1 MLMVILNKLT
11 AVVLFACAVG
21 LLYHIS
27 RFDIVE
33 EKKSKRLQKRKNRD
47 TIKVLEDS
55 DELRDKVIDELS
67 RQKLVF
73 SREDGTWLR
82 RRQID

>member
-1 MLMVILNKLT
+1 MVLNKLT
-11 AVVLFACAVG
+11 AIVLLVCSIG

-27 RFDIVE
+27 RLNKIE
-33 EKKSKRLQKRKNRD
+33 NKKVKSLQNDKNRD
-47 TIKVLEDS
+47 TIRVLKDS

-73 SREDGTWLR
+73 SSEEGTWLR

>member
-1 MLMVILNKLT
+1 MLMMVLNKLT
-11 AVVLFACAVG
+11 AIVLLVCSIG

-27 RFDIVE
+27 RLNKIE
-33 EKKSKRLQKRKNRD
+33 NKKVKSLQNDKNRD
-47 TIKVLEDS
+47 TIRVLKDS

-73 SREDGTWLR
+73 SSEEGTWLR

>member
-1 MLMVILNKLT
+1 MCLS
-11 AVVLFACAVG
+11 G
-21 LLYHIS
+21 
-27 RFDIVE
+27 
-33 EKKSKRLQKRKNRD
+33 KRLQNKKNRD
-47 TIKVLEDS
+47 TIRVLEDS

-73 SREDGTWLR
+73 SKEDGTWLR